1 MGRRDGV
8 FALLAIALSAI
19 ALMGMVYT
27 DGYSSAARAEASGV
41 AAFTHIVLS
50 DAGDAVQLSA
60 VGPEA
65 VQQ

>member
-8 FALLAIALSAI
+8 FALLAIALSAV

-27 DGYSSAARAEASGV
+27 DGYSSAARVEANGV
-41 AAFTHIVLS
+41 AAFTNVVLS
-50 DAGDAVQLSA
+50 DAGSAVQLSA
-60 VGPEA
+60 SAPEA

>member
-1 MGRRDGV
+1 MGRRDGI

-19 ALMGMVYT
+19 ALTGMVYT

-41 AAFTHIVLS
+41 AAFTRVVLS
-50 DAGDAVQLSA
+50 DAGNTVQLSA
-60 VGPEA
+60 TEPEA